1 MYLVFLVLCI
11 SHLPFSPVAASTSNL
26 NNITLPGCQSKC
38 GNLTVPYPFGIVS
51 ADSSCSIGPWFNIIC
66 NTSFNP
72 PKAFLPVDLFSTT
85 NIGVFHRVE
94 VMDISSEHV
103 RIKNTIASKLYNQ
116 SGVVIQNTN
125 SGLVVANSYFTLSAL
140 NKLIVIGCD
149 EFAIISPVSGIEGKN
164 ITSGCVSVCSS
175 VEDVP
180 VGSCSGMGCCSTS
193 VPAGLNTYIATV
205 STLNNHKNIWHFN
218 KWGYAFLGEQSAFTF
233 RGASDF
239 TDPDFLNRTTNT
251 VPVVLDWVI
260 GSMSCLDYRNT
271 SDYYCQNNS
280 ICVDFEGGN
289 GGYRCSCKSGYEGNP
304 YLSPG
309 CYDIDECSDPDNNP
323 CNGTC
328 TNLPGSFTCSC
339 PHGYEGDGRKD
350 GRGCIVHNSKSV
362 ALKLSLGEKI
372 HALVMDNSVSNWN
385 YSKEY

>member
-1 MYLVFLVLCI
+1 
-11 SHLPFSPVAASTSNL
+11 
-26 NNITLPGCQSKC
+26 
-38 GNLTVPYPFGIVS
+38 
-51 ADSSCSIGPWFNIIC
+51 
-66 NTSFNP
+66 
-72 PKAFLPVDLFSTT
+72 
-85 NIGVFHRVE
+85 
-94 VMDISSEHV
+94 MDISSEHV

-164 ITSGCVSVCSS
+164 ITSGC
-175 VEDVP
+175 
-180 VGSCSGMGCCSTS
+180 MGCCSTS

-260 GSMSCLDYRNT
+260 G
-271 SDYYCQNNS
+271 
-280 ICVDFEGGN
+280 
-289 GGYRCSCKSGYEGNP
+289 
-304 YLSPG
+304 
-309 CYDIDECSDPDNNP
+309 
-323 CNGTC
+323 
-328 TNLPGSFTCSC
+328 
-339 PHGYEGDGRKD
+339 RKD
-350 GRGCIVHNSKSV
+350 EMGNEEHAATKGWSPVRLPCCLVLILEVLILGSPSPTFYMAIQKVKRKPLCISLLHGSSEAQWSRAKSRALTTSFRKWGHV
-362 ALKLSLGEKI
+362 AWLEPVRIDMMVGTQPFETYKYL
-372 HALVMDNSVSNWN
+372 
-385 YSKEY
+385 

>member
-1 MYLVFLVLCI
+1 MYLVFLVLCV
-11 SHLPFSPVAASTSNL
+11 SHLPFLLVAASTSNL

-38 GNLTVPYPFGIVS
+38 GILTVPYPFGIIS

-72 PKAFLPVDLFSTT
+72 PKAFLPIELFSTT
-85 NIGVFHRVE
+85 GIGVFHPVE

-103 RIKNTIASKLYNQ
+103 RIKNTIASKFYNQ
-116 SGVVIQNTN
+116 SGVVIQNTT
-125 SGLVVANSYFTLSAL
+125 SGLVVANSYFTLSEL

-193 VPAGLNTYIATV
+193 VPAGLNTYITTV
-205 STLNNHKNIWHFN
+205 STLNNHKDIWHFD

-239 TDPDFLNRTTNT
+239 TDPDFPNRTTNT

-260 GSMSCLDYRNT
+260 GNALARAVMKGILIFLLVVMISMNVLILSTIRAMGLVLISLEVLHVHALMDMKEMGEVASHIFQNLWLSSCLL
-271 SDYYCQNNS
+271 
-280 ICVDFEGGN
+280 V
-289 GGYRCSCKSGYEGNP
+289 
-304 YLSPG
+304 
-309 CYDIDECSDPDNNP
+309 
-323 CNGTC
+323 
-328 TNLPGSFTCSC
+328 
-339 PHGYEGDGRKD
+339 RKFM
-350 GRGCIVHNSKSV
+350 
-362 ALKLSLGEKI
+362 L
-372 HALVMDNSVSNWN
+372 
-385 YSKEY
+385 